1 MCNGANLPAL
11 VSSCKYIFRRK
22 PAGDKGNLKN
32 IPILRQSLFLLA
44 SLLTSVYLAAAA
56 DSWLHAT
63 SKSIDIT
70 TASSYSSGARDLG
83 REINATMCN
92 PSTYQDGTISQS
104 TCGLINGGSGG
115 NGRTHMEGLRVVS
128 NSSSLHKVVFTDDQT
143 AILVP
148 QTLPSNVT
156 YSAETLGIQTQ
167 CTR

>member
-1 MCNGANLPAL
+1 M
-11 VSSCKYIFRRK
+11 SSCKYVFRRK
-22 PAGDKGNLKN
+22 PAGNNGNLQN
-32 IPILRQSLFLLA
+32 PPILRQSLLLLA

-70 TASSYSSGARDLG
+70 TASSYASLGIRDLG
-83 REINATMCN
+83 PEINATMCN
-92 PSTYQDGTISQS
+92 PSTYPDGTMSQS
-104 TCGLINGGSGG
+104 TCGLINGGSDG
-115 NGRTHMEGLRVVS
+115 NGRTYMEGLRVVS
-128 NSSSLHKVVFTDDQT
+128 NSSSLHRVVFTDDQI

>member
-1 MCNGANLPAL
+1 M
-11 VSSCKYIFRRK
+11 SSCKYIFKQK
-22 PAGDKGNLKN
+22 PAGNNGNLQN
-32 IPILRQSLFLLA
+32 PPILRQSLLLLA
-44 SLLTSVYLAAAA
+44 SLLISVYLAAAA

-70 TASSYSSGARDLG
+70 IASYYASSGVRDLG
-83 REINATMCN
+83 REINATMCD
-92 PSTYQDGTISQS
+92 PSTYQDGTMSQS

-148 QTLPSNVT
+148 QTLPPNVT

-167 CTR
+167 CAR